1 MENAS
6 KALLIAGA
14 ILLAILII
22 SLGLMAYNGAKNT
35 VGSSNLNKQEIEAFN
50 SQWEN
55 YIGSNKTAAEVRA
68 LCSAAI
74 ANNASEKKLG
84 TNKFITISGG
94 DGTNTISISETWAAS
109 GTNTTA
115 PMLVNSKT
123 YKVEVDSSAGY
134 SDGLIVKI
142 NVSVQS

>member
-22 SLGLMAYNGAKNT
+22 SLGLMAYQQAKNS

-55 YIGSNKTAAEVRA
+55 YIGKNKTASEVRS

-74 ANNASEKKLG
+74 ANNASEKNLG
-84 TNKFITISGG
+84 TNKFMTISGG
-94 DGTNTISISETWAAS
+94 DGTSTIDISED
-109 GTNTTA
+109 GTNTKTTS
-115 PMLVNSKT
+115 PMLINSKNYT
-123 YKVEVDSSAGY
+123 VEVKTY
-134 SDGLIVKI
+134 SNGMITAIEVK
-142 NVSVQS
+142 